1 MGRSEE
7 GGLDRKMERVEQLVH
22 NLSNCPDPIVR
33 DQVQELVATL
43 MDFHGEG
50 FSRMLHILEAH
61 AGNLPDA
68 FRAMVNDPIV
78 GSLLL
83 MYELHPAGVKDRVE
97 AALEAVRPAL
107 QAHQGDIE
115 LVAIENDAVTLRLQ
129 GSCNGCPSS
138 TATFRNLIETAIHD
152 GAPEIRSIHLE
163 GAAVA

>member
-1 MGRSEE
+1 MGRNEQ
-7 GGLDRKMERVEQLVH
+7 GGLERKMERVEQLVH
-22 NLSNCPDPIVR
+22 SLSNCPDPVVR

-61 AGNLPDA
+61 PGNLPDA
-68 FRAMVNDPIV
+68 FQSMVKDSIV

-83 MYELHPAGVKDRVE
+83 MYELHPGDVRDRVK

-115 LVAIENDAVTLRLQ
+115 LIAIENDAVTLRLQ
-129 GSCNGCPSS
+129 GSCNGCASS

-152 GAPEIRSIHLE
+152 GAPEIRSIQLE
-163 GAAVA
+163 GAAAA